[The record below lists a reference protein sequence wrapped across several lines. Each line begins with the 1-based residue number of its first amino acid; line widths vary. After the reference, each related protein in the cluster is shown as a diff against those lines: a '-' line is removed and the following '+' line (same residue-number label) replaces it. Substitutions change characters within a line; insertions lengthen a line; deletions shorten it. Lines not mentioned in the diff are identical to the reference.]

1 MNYLIDLEN
10 NLIKKMSIPPTSHGA
25 GTVTGTAVD
34 FRDALTRVE
43 VQISVGAVASGGTA
57 VVKLQQSS
65 NNNTADSTVAG
76 GGAAD
81 AYAAINDG
89 EASPTDLSVSISA
102 ADANTI
108 VSFTVDRR
116 SEAFLKAV
124 VVVST
129 AAIEFGVNLIGVRR
143 DNV

>member
-1 MNYLIDLEN
+1 MQYLIDLKN
-10 NLIKKMSIPPTSHGA
+10 NLISKFSIAPSSHSA

-34 FRDALTRVE
+34 FRDALTRVL

-65 NNNTADSTVAG
+65 NDNTADSTVAG

-81 AYAAINDG
+81 AYAAITDG
-89 EASPTDLSVSISA
+89 ETSPTDLSVSISS
-102 ADANTI
+102 ADANSI

-116 SEAFLKAV
+116 SEVFLKPV